1 MRSSPQGTRELTNT
15 PETEDLSTLNGAE
28 SEHFLYF
35 IERYVVYI
43 DGHAPFPF
51 SIKYEGITKPLPG
64 YLLMMMNHL
73 SIREEI
79 GVEESYPLAEAPQ
92 LM

>member
-35 IERYVVYI
+35 IERYVVYNQV
-43 DGHAPFPF
+43 
-51 SIKYEGITKPLPG
+51 YEGITKPLPG